1 MILRSAHV
9 IPSGNVGIYYIN
21 NYVDWDQYNTIF
33 DPEFLAN
40 SIREA
45 DRIAKQFQ

>member
-1 MILRSAHV
+1 MILRSAYV
-9 IPSGNVGIYYIN
+9 IPLGNDGTYYIN

-40 SIREA
+40 GIRKA
-45 DRIAKQFQ
+45 DRIAK